1 MPVSLQNLILL
12 DHKGVRFNPLDQCM
26 LSFNARTKKGYNEV
40 SFSTDAKLDNRAMLQ
55 GQMRME
61 KLGLV
66 VWLDRDKVREL
77 LASKTPEGMDVEH
90 EGPLRSLHFALKEA
104 LRVSANKA
112 LLPGVDLNP
121 LMDNLDQLFGE
132 AP

>member
-1 MPVSLQNLILL
+1 MPVSIQNLILL
-12 DHKGVRFNPLDQCM
+12 DPESLQFNPLDQCM

-40 SFSTDAKLDNRAMLQ
+40 SFGTEAQLDNPAMLQ

-66 VWLDRDKVREL
+66 VWLDRDKAKEL
-77 LASKTPEGMDVEH
+77 LASETPEGMDAEH
-90 EGPLRSLHFALKEA
+90 EAPLRSLHFALKEA
-104 LRVSANKA
+104 LRVNANDA